1 MVKKILSFDVGIS
14 NLAYCKI
21 LFDPE
26 KKDYAQYK
34 IIDWGIIDIK
44 KNLLDNLPNNNED

>member
-21 LFDPE
+21 LFDSK
-26 KKDYAQYK
+26 KKDYLQYQ
-34 IIDWGIIDIK
+34 IMDWGIIDIK
-44 KNLLDNLPNNNED
+44 KKITE